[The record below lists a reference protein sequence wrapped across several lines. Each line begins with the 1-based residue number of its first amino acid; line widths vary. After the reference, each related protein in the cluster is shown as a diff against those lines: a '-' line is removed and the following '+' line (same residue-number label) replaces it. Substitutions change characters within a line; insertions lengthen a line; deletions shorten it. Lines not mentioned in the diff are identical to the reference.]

1 MGTWDCAG
9 RGMLW
14 QVQELG
20 AGACGTCE
28 ATQIVGERC
37 LAGRLLLMAVQ
48 AVFRGAGTTCTM
60 RWTGTYGLV
69 HQTRRCW
76 WRACQAYSTLYV
88 AASPM
93 RVKCAMHGRSC
104 PASSAAGPQTARQL
118 GRRGAAAWALG

>member
-48 AVFRGAGTTCTM
+48 AVFTGGWHNLHHALDRHPWASASRPALLVAG
-60 RWTGTYGLV
+60 L
-69 HQTRRCW
+69 
-76 WRACQAYSTLYV
+76 
-88 AASPM
+88 
-93 RVKCAMHGRSC
+93 
-104 PASSAAGPQTARQL
+104 SSI
-118 GRRGAAAWALG
+118 